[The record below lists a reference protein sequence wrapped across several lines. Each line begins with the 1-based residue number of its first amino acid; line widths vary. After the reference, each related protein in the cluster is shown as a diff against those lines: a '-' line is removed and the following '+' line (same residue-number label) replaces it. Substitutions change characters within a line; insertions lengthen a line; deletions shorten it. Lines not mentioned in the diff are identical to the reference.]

1 MGADGHGNEH
11 QPLLRRVT
19 ESLAVTRIVLVG
31 VAQPDVL
38 NDCSKPS
45 NCRIALKC
53 GLRVVSPGWMVFA

>member
-1 MGADGHGNEH
+1 
-11 QPLLRRVT
+11 LLRRVT